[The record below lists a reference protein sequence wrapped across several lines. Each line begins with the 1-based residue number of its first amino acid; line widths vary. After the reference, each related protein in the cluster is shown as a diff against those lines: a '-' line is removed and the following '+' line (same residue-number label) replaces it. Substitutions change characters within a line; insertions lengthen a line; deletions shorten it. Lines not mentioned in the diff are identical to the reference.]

1 MFSADAMVSD
11 LTPFDEDV
19 SVYEDR
25 VERLERVST
34 AVERRIYRLKED
46 VKARKFKHKPQL
58 LDENLLSCSQFSVL
72 QSSQESS
79 AEAEELSQNFSQQS
93 LEEESTRPSTYR

>member
-1 MFSADAMVSD
+1 MVSD
-11 LTPFDEDV
+11 LTPFDLSDQDLLV
-19 SVYEDR
+19 CEDR
-25 VERLERVST
+25 VERLERVRT
-34 AVERRIYRLKED
+34 VLERRINRLKEE
-46 VKARKFKHKPQL
+46 VKSRKFRHKPQL
-58 LDENLLSCSQFSVL
+58 LDENLFSCSQFSVL